1 MSNWQCVWP
10 SELFNGFVGRVNKI
24 RRVYELILILAC
36 RGFCADAMHDLIVA
50 VISAAVFGAFGA
62 GSVAV
67 PSTSCYAVDN
77 TSHIHDFSDLVG
89 QIFEYD
95 DDKNPDLVVRFCKDV
110 ETRSQPGYVDFGRF
124 DKFNYF
130 TAGSGHADFVQEYY
144 SGDLM
149 KCEKTFDKLGRTAQL
164 NIICGNCPNGQ
175 CVGILIYVYV
185 LSLGGMGCICKV
197 TYESSCRVLID
208 LAIPCVKPGL
218 RVFEGFTVG
227 FHPRSWEIVYNGMT
241 QLGYEKLYDE
251 FSFRFRVVFNE
262 VEIVLQKYLYSS
274 NLNPLTP
281 PMYYIT
287 LYYDFHGDLNSILC
301 SFRTEQRDVTLYLT
315 AVASVSN
322 LVQKPTVKTSPEQG
336 LVVQLSGSGADG
348 RPPTTLSPTMIL
360 VDWRCE
366 KTRSTPYEV
375 EITIPVEN
383 YDPIQFTL
391 AKMCEHSQ
399 GERGEATR
407 GWAIFGI
414 ISCISIVAFTLL
426 CIGGFIYRTRVTNL
440 RGLDAVPG
448 MAILSACLETAS
460 GGLQGGYTRPDDANN
475 PFANQTSWDQQPNS
489 TQRTWRASERT
500 YGSI

>member
-1 MSNWQCVWP
+1 ALGPVPEHHLSWTLDKFVDSAGAWRWDLFQPLLPATSLLRIAATLPPSPGSGDDIMYWGWSSDGRFTTKSAYEALFGTHNANTRRIWKEVWSWTGP
-10 SELFNGFVGRVNKI
+10 QRI
-24 RRVYELILILAC
+24 RQ
-36 RGFCADAMHDLIVA
+36 FMWLIVKERLLTNGERFRRHLA
-50 VISAAVFGAFGA
+50 ESAACELC
-62 GSVAV
+62 GSAQETILHCLRDC
-67 PSTSCYAVDN
+67 PHAEQTWRRLIPYQHQSN
-77 TSHIHDFSDLVG
+77 LVG
-89 QIFEYD
+89 QVFEYD
-95 DDKNPDLVVRFCKDV
+95 DDKDPDLVVRFCKDV

-130 TAGSGHADFVQEYY
+130 NAGSGQHDFVQEYY

-175 CVGILIYVYV
+175 CVGGL
-185 LSLGGMGCICKV
+185 GCICKV

-251 FSFRFRVVFNE
+251 FSFR
-262 VEIVLQKYLYSS
+262 
-274 NLNPLTP
+274 
-281 PMYYIT
+281 
-287 LYYDFHGDLNSILC
+287 
-301 SFRTEQRDVTLYLT
+301 TEQRDVTLYLT

-322 LVQKPTVKTSPEQG
+322 LVQKPTVKISPEQG

-366 KTRSTPYEV
+366 KTRATPYEV

-448 MAILSACLETAS
+448 MAILSACLETV
-460 GGLQGGYTRPDDANN
+460 
-475 PFANQTSWDQQPNS
+475 S
-489 TQRTWRASERT
+489 TVYLW
-500 YGSI
+500 